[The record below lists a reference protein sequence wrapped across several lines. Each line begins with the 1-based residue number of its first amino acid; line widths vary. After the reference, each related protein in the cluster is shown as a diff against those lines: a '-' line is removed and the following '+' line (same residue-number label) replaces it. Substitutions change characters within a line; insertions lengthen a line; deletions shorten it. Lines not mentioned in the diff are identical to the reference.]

1 MRRAVLIVNPS
12 AGRARLLAA
21 QMPAIF
27 ALLAEHGFGAEAV
40 ETTAD
45 EGSATVLA
53 AEAASNSA
61 LVLACGGDGTVH
73 GVVQG
78 LTQTGVAMGIVPV
91 GTANAL
97 ARNLK
102 LPLDPLAAVTRL
114 MSYEARAVPL
124 GLITTPAATRWFCLM
139 AGCGPAG
146 ALVDAMAAGSRL
158 KRRFGRVAYY
168 IHAARLFVTRRCPVF
183 RVEFRGAPGEWQS
196 VNAVALMSCWVPDLG
211 GLFSGVTHRASVMDE
226 RLHMQ
231 VVRGPAWLSLPL
243 WMLFGARGP
252 WAREIEADEL
262 RCAALDE
269 RRVYVQADAEPL
281 GMLPLE
287 LQVVKDAVVMLMP
300 ERAG

>member
-1 MRRAVLIVNPS
+1 MRNVVLIVNPA

-21 QMPAIF
+21 QMPAIE
-27 ALLAEHGFGAEAV
+27 ALLLKHGYRAEAV
-40 ETTAD
+40 ETTAH
-45 EGSATVLA
+45 EGSAAALA
-53 AEAASNSA
+53 AEAARDCA

-78 LTQTGVAMGIVPV
+78 LAQTGVALGIVPL

-114 MSYEARAVPL
+114 MSYEARTVPL
-124 GLITTPAATRWFCLM
+124 GLIATPRATRWFCLM
-139 AGCGPAG
+139 AECGPAG

-168 IHAARLFVTRRCPVF
+168 LHAARLFLSRRWPVF
-183 RVEFRGAPGEWQS
+183 RAEFRGAAGEWQS
-196 VNAVALMSCWVPDLG
+196 ADAVAMMACWVPDLG
-211 GLFSGVTHRASVMDE
+211 GLFSGVTHRASVMDG

-231 VVRGPAWLSLPL
+231 AVRGPAWLSLPL
-243 WMLFGARGP
+243 WLLFGARGP
-252 WAREIEADEL
+252 WVREIEADEL
-262 RCAALDE
+262 RCTAIGA
-269 RRVYVQADAEPL
+269 RKVYVQADAEPL
-281 GMLPLE
+281 GVLPLE
-287 LQVVKDAVVMLMP
+287 LRVVKDALMMLLP